1 MNNEHGINYLKK
13 IIPED
18 NLKIYLKSE
27 LKKYLNNNLNI
38 NKLSYNEMIEVY
50 VFLFHYIKKH
60 LSELSYNNNTL
71 KQFNS
76 LVERIWRLKNKYND
90 KNEYY
95 MVINCPFCNV
105 NKFFVY
111 ENVLYKCKSCGS
123 FSKEYLVDSFFD
135 TYIKDDII
143 DYKAGYY
150 DKFYLREGKD
160 YNNKDSKRIRI
171 FEYDGEEVGADYGYL
186 EDCYDDE

>member
-27 LKKYLNNNLNI
+27 LKKYHNKNLNI

-60 LSELSYNNNTL
+60 LSELSYDNNTL

-105 NKFFVY
+105 NKFYVY
-111 ENVLYKCKSCGS
+111 ENRLYKCTLCGS
-123 FSKEYLVDSFFD
+123 FSKEYLIDNFFG
-135 TYIKDDII
+135 IKSKEDDI
-143 DYKAGYY
+143 DYNPGYY
-150 DKFYLREGKD
+150 NEIIKMK
-160 YNNKDSKRIRI
+160 NNFNNQENQRIRLY
-171 FEYDGEEVGADYGYL
+171 EPDGEEVGADYGYL
-186 EDCYDDE
+186 EDYDD

>member
-13 IIPED
+13 IISED

-27 LKKYLNNNLNI
+27 LKKYHNKNLNI

-50 VFLFHYIKKH
+50 VFLFHYIKRH

-95 MVINCPFCNV
+95 MVINCPFV
-105 NKFFVY
+105 M
-111 ENVLYKCKSCGS
+111 
-123 FSKEYLVDSFFD
+123 
-135 TYIKDDII
+135 
-143 DYKAGYY
+143 
-150 DKFYLREGKD
+150 
-160 YNNKDSKRIRI
+160 
-171 FEYDGEEVGADYGYL
+171 
-186 EDCYDDE
+186 